1 MTTANIDMEPVLKSG
16 KHATREDGMCAME
29 FAAFLAG
36 EPHSAH
42 PVCVDGNLCKAVT
55 ELNDSLPSDCDRTTI
70 LMLLVKASIGTVG
83 KGLDFAPAWMAYRDA
98 TAPALTAYEDAKA
111 PAMTAYL
118 DARAA
123 AMTAYEDATASA
135 MTAYGDATAPSW
147 NVYKDAI
154 ASAWTAYKDA
164 KALALKAYG
173 DATAPA
179 AITCAA
185 DLLAVIE
192 NNK

>member
-123 AMTAYEDATASA
+123 AMTAYEDATA
-135 MTAYGDATAPSW
+135 PSW

-154 ASAWTAYKDA
+154 AAAWTAYEDA
-164 KALALKAYG
+164 KALALKVYG
-173 DATAPA
+173 DATATA